1 MAYRTV
7 DIKSN
12 KTKGDKMIPDFI
24 GLYENALSKDDCES
38 IIARI
43 DEFKNNGYGI
53 TRGEAQTR
61 KADEAF
67 FDTSDP
73 YLTEDQRNN
82 FFNCLW
88 NFGYKQYAGEFDVL
102 SSFGKHS
109 VEQVKAQITKPGQG
123 YHVWHA
129 ETDIPAHS
137 KRILAYILYL
147 NDIDEGAETEFLYY
161 RKRIAPKQGSLLIF
175 PAHFTHTHRGN
186 TNLSDQDKYILTGW
200 FSFSYE

>member
-1 MAYRTV
+1 MV
-7 DIKSN
+7 
-12 KTKGDKMIPDFI
+12 PDFI
-24 GLYENALSKDDCES
+24 GLYENAFSKDDCENV
-38 IIARI
+38 IARI

-53 TRGEAQTR
+53 TRGEVQTS

-67 FDTSDP
+67 FDVHNP
-73 YLTEDQRNN
+73 YLTEDQRNKV
-82 FFNCLW
+82 FECLW
-88 NFGYKQYAGEFDVL
+88 NTGYKQYADEFGVL

-109 VEQVKAQITKPGQG
+109 VDEIKAQITKPGQG

-129 ETDIPAHS
+129 EADIPAHS

-200 FSFSYE
+200 FSFSYD